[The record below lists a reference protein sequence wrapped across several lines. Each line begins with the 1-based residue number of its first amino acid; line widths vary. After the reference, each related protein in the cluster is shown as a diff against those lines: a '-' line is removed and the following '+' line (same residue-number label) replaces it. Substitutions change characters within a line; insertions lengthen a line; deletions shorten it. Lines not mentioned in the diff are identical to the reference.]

1 MIQKIISNCGGKIMN
16 KRKKLKYIK
25 YLIIIIVTVVL
36 SIPVL
41 FKPTK
46 INKMLFK
53 LISTN
58 EFSSTNFKIDLVDM
72 INKTESYHEPM
83 KKISYLHGLSEKE
96 LDLIEEIS
104 LDYNFTTED
113 ISKLRKIKTIYM
125 DGIDFKNDMS
135 ITFENVG
142 KKSSNF

>member
-1 MIQKIISNCGGKIMN
+1 MN